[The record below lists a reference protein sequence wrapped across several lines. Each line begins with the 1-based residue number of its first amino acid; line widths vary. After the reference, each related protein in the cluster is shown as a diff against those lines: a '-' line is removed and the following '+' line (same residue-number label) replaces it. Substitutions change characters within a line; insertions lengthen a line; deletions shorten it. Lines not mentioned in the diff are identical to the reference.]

1 MMYRLTTDNPTDN
14 IEASLN
20 LFYVRDGDAFIRG
33 GGDAPDYADISVT
46 DFIRKT
52 ARTLCPDMLL
62 PESAEEISFAMAE
75 YLFDGYEEPS
85 GLIALLYTAAWSYAE
100 LRERLKAYEDT
111 GLSPIACEESAKIE
125 KGLSEGGYSISRM
138 VELMCADQE
147 GRVVVLP
154 CKVGQRVFALLDT
167 DKHISEC
174 EVKQIGLGNEIGFVG
189 LEPIGARGREYG
201 VSLKGFGKTVFLTRE
216 EAEKALWEM
225 EGKKDV

>member
-1 MMYRLTTDNPTDN
+1 MYRLTTDTPTDN

-52 ARTLCPDMLL
+52 ARALCPDMLL

-125 KGLSEGGYSISRM
+125 KGLSEGGYSTSRM

-147 GRVVVLP
+147 GRVIVLP
-154 CKVGQRVFALLDT
+154 CKEGTTVYCISLPIATYPDKRKPEVVPIAFTRNDLLKFGSRVFM
-167 DKHISEC
+167 
-174 EVKQIGLGNEIGFVG
+174 
-189 LEPIGARGREYG
+189 
-201 VSLKGFGKTVFLTRE
+201 TRE
-216 EAEKALWEM
+216 EAEKALAEM
-225 EGKKDV
+225 EGRKDD

>member
-1 MMYRLTTDNPTDN
+1 MMHRLTTDNPTDN

-52 ARTLCPDMLL
+52 ARALCPDMLL

-111 GLSPIACEESAKIE
+111 GLSPEKVSWMKEVVEAAFYNDTSRIE
-125 KGLSEGGYSISRM
+125 RAHNLH
-138 VELMCADQE
+138 VADKE
-147 GRVVVLP
+147 GRVVVQP
-154 CKVGQRVFALLDT
+154 CKIGDILYRVFA
-167 DKHISEC
+167 
-174 EVKQIGLGNEIGFVG
+174 GEIFEHRVG
-189 LEPIGARGREYG
+189 SMKYFAIQGQWDIETYPFCPCVESSI
-201 VSLKGFGKTVFLTRE
+201 GKTVFLTRG
-216 EAEKALWEM
+216 EAEKALAEM
-225 EGKKDV
+225 EGKKDG

>member
-1 MMYRLTTDNPTDN
+1 MVRLTTDNPTDN
-14 IEASLN
+14 IETSMN

-52 ARTLCPDMLL
+52 ARALCPDMLL

-125 KGLSEGGYSISRM
+125 KGLSEGGYSTLRM
-138 VELMCADQE
+138 VELMCADKE
-147 GRVVVLP
+147 GRVIVL
-154 CKVGQRVFALLDT
+154 KKENA
-167 DKHISEC
+167 
-174 EVKQIGLGNEIGFVG
+174 NE
-189 LEPIGARGREYG
+189 
-201 VSLKGFGKTVFLTRE
+201 
-216 EAEKALWEM
+216 
-225 EGKKDV
+225 

>member
-1 MMYRLTTDNPTDN
+1 MHRLTTDNPTDN

-52 ARTLCPDMLL
+52 ARALCPDMLL

-111 GLSPIACEESAKIE
+111 GLSPEKVSWMKEVVEAAFDNDTSRIE
-125 KGLSEGGYSISRM
+125 RAHNLH
-138 VELMCADQE
+138 VADKE
-147 GRVVVLP
+147 GRVVVQP
-154 CKVGQRVFALLDT
+154 CKIGDILYRVFA
-167 DKHISEC
+167 
-174 EVKQIGLGNEIGFVG
+174 GEIFEHRVG
-189 LEPIGARGREYG
+189 SMKYFAIQGQWDIETYPFCPCVESSI
-201 VSLKGFGKTVFLTRE
+201 GKTVFLTRG
-216 EAEKALWEM
+216 EAEKALAEM
-225 EGKKDV
+225 EGKKDG